1 MTARTALALTVV
13 LAVAACGVAVAPPV
27 SPTATP
33 LPSPTPSPSPTAT
46 PTTRPPT
53 SAPAGMTSVAIP
65 AAGISLPVPDAWK
78 QVDAGDLAD
87 PSIRTD
93 IAATYPGASRLL
105 KAAEAMGGRATPAFV
120 ALDPSAAGTTAS
132 LTPNIAVLVSPQS
145 VSGLLLDLVAG
156 FIGSGFADAFEAT
169 ETERERVQTPVG
181 EAVRLRYSLPG
192 GGTPLEAAVWVI
204 GAPSGTLLVS
214 MMGPVD
220 VLADLDP
227 EAIMAATAR
236 LP

>member
-1 MTARTALALTVV
+1 M
-13 LAVAACGVAVAPPV
+13 
-27 SPTATP
+27 
-33 LPSPTPSPSPTAT
+33 
-46 PTTRPPT
+46 
-53 SAPAGMTSVAIP
+53 AIP

-78 QVDAGDLAD
+78 LVAADGLAD
-87 PSIRTD
+87 PAIRTD
-93 IAATYPGASRLL
+93 IAATYPGAGRLL
-105 KAAEAMGGRATPAFV
+105 KAADAMGDRATPAFV
-120 ALDPSAAGTTAS
+120 ALDPSVAGTTAS

-145 VSGLLLDLVAG
+145 VSGLLLDFVAG
-156 FIGSGFADAFEAT
+156 FIGSGFADALGAK

-181 EAVRLRYSLPG
+181 EAVRLKYSLPG
-192 GGTPLEAAVWVI
+192 GSGTPLEAAVWVI

-227 EAIMAATAR
+227 GAIIAATAP